1 MTKKQ
6 LRAQIRSR
14 LSGLSDEYK
23 RKSSA
28 EIERLLLLSDE
39 YKNARSIFIY
49 TSTPNEPCT
58 DGIIGNALC
67 SGKTVYVPRCL
78 ERGVMVPVRIDR
90 DTQYEEGYMGIKEP
104 VEYDKDL
111 SLSQVDLS
119 IIPCMS
125 AAPDGRRLGHGAG
138 FYDIFLSKTKTF
150 RLCLCFNELVSYEIP
165 TDEYDVKMDCVITEN
180 GIFYVK

>member
-23 RKSSA
+23 TKSSA
-28 EIERLLLLSDE
+28 EIERLLLLSNE

-67 SGKTVYVPRCL
+67 RGKTVYVPRCL

-104 VEYDKDL
+104 VEYDKSL
-111 SLSQVDLS
+111 SLPQIDLS

-125 AAPDGRRLGHGAG
+125 ACTDGKRLGHGAG
-138 FYDIFLSKTKTF
+138 FYDIFLSKTKTYK
-150 RLCLCFNELVSYEIP
+150 LCLCFSELLCDSIP
-165 TDEYDVKMDCVITEN
+165 TDENDVKMDCVITESR
-180 GIFYVK
+180 IFRN